1 MHELKHQTP
10 GSKPASPT
18 APPSAGLNRP
28 TRRNFIVWALGGLLG
43 AIVAAVTAPI
53 LVYLYPPKTAATA
66 GTLIRIA
73 LGTPVDGLGEGGAVQ
88 FDASPNTALV
98 MADGGG
104 GNAAGNYTYGGYLT
118 RVGGRLHALAITS
131 PHLGCCQVQRLGR
144 PRATALRRYPSP
156 APISVRCWPT
166 VPGGSST
173 SSKRTRAKT
182 PPATTPAR
190 RPGRR

>member
-1 MHELKHQTP
+1 MHELKHQTS

-73 LGTPVDGLGEGGAVQ
+73 LGTPVDGIGEGGAVQ
-88 FDASPNTALV
+88 FDAPPNTALV

-104 GNAAGNYTYGGYLT
+104 VNAAGNYTYGGYLT
-118 RVGGRLHALAITS
+118 RVGGRLHALAITC
-131 PHLGCCQVQRLGR
+131 PHLGCSYGLDTGGKRFLCPCHASVFNLEGQVLPG
-144 PRATALRRYPSP
+144 P
-156 APISVRCWPT
+156 AANPLSHLTW
-166 VPGGSST
+166 
-173 SSKRTRAKT
+173 
-182 PPATTPAR
+182 
-190 RPGRR
+190 RPGDQPDVVMVDGVNQAG